1 MLFNSYIF
9 IFLYLPIALL
19 VFFFLG
25 KNNPKKAAIWLAIIS
40 CFFYGWW
47 NIYYLLLLFFS
58 IGMNYQF
65 GKWILDFK
73 GQQQGSYLLMLAIVL
88 NFLLLI
94 IFKYA
99 NFFIEISNSL
109 GGHFSTLQIILPLG
123 ISFFTFTQIA
133 YLVDIKKGLVSEKNF
148 IHYVL
153 FVTWFPHLIA
163 GPILH
168 HQQMMP
174 QFEKKSTYKPNVIS
188 LALGLSY
195 FTIGLFKKVVIADQ
209 FALYANPIFDAA
221 AQGTQPLFFEAWIGA
236 LAYSLQL
243 YFDFSGYSDMAIGL
257 SKLFNIDLPLNFNA
271 PYKADSI
278 IDFWRRWHISLSSFL
293 RDYLYIPLG
302 GGRHGVGRKYM
313 ALLVTMLLGGLW
325 HGAGWKFLLWGALH
339 GFYLILNHLWR
350 FFKARSQNN
359 RIDSNF
365 KHARNVIFTFIIV
378 VITWVP
384 FRADNLSSCI
394 NILSIMFGF
403 NCISLPFSLSKITII
418 FPQLSH
424 FIIFNGFTSGI
435 LEDSIKG
442 LTWIFIGLLLIWGFP
457 NTQQLF
463 YQYSPFSK
471 ESNITF
477 LTWNAKAYQGIILGS
492 MLAFSIL
499 NIAKNSPF
507 LYFQF

>member
-9 IFLYLPIALL
+9 IFIYLPIALL

-25 KNNPKKAAIWLAIIS
+25 KYNSQNAAIWLAVIS

-47 NIYYLLLLFFS
+47 NIYCLLLLFFS
-58 IGMNYQF
+58 IGINYQF

-73 GQQQGSYLLMLAIVL
+73 GQQQGSYFLIVAIVF
-88 NFLLLI
+88 NLLLLS

-99 NFFIEISNSL
+99 NFFIQMSNSL
-109 GGHFSTLQIILPLG
+109 GGHFSTLEIILPLG

-133 YLVDIKKGLVSEKNF
+133 YLVDVKKGLVHEKNF

-163 GPILH
+163 GPVLH

-174 QFEKKSTYKPNVIS
+174 QFSNKATYKPNYTS

-209 FALYANPIFDAA
+209 FALYANSIFDAA
-221 AQGTQPLFFEAWIGA
+221 KHGVKPLFFEAWIGA
-236 LAYSLQL
+236 LTYSLQL

-271 PYKADSI
+271 PYKAESI
-278 IDFWRRWHISLSSFL
+278 IDFWRRWHISLSTFL

-302 GGRHGVGRKYM
+302 GGRHGVVRKYVN
-313 ALLVTMLLGGLW
+313 LLVTMALGGLW
-325 HGAGWKFLLWGALH
+325 HGAGWKFLVWGALH
-339 GFYLILNHLWR
+339 GFYLMINHLWR
-350 FFKARSQNN
+350 FLKARFENN
-359 RIDSNF
+359 PTKSNF
-365 KHARNVIFTFIIV
+365 KRAMNVILTFIVV
-378 VITWVP
+378 VIAWVP

-394 NILSIMFGF
+394 NMIEGMFGF
-403 NCISLPFSLSKITII
+403 NGISLPFSLSKITIF
-418 FPQLSH
+418 FPQVSH
-424 FIIFNGFTSGI
+424 FLIFHGVTSDI
-435 LEDSIKG
+435 LENAVKVLI
-442 LTWIFIGLLLIWGFP
+442 WIFIGLLFIWGLP
-457 NTQQLF
+457 NTQEF
-463 YQYSPFSK
+463 FNRYSTFSK
-471 ESNITF
+471 ESNTSV
-477 LTWNAKAYQGIILGS
+477 LAWNAKASQGIILGS
-492 MLAFSIL
+492 MLAYAIL